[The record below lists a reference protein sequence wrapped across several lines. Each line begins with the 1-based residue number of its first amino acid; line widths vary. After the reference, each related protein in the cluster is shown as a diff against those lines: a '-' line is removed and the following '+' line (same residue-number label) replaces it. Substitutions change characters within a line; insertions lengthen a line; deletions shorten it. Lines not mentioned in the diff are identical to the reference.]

1 MRAISIKSKK
11 EAIFVGLSLPD
22 LAIDEKLYRVLINLT
37 SKLGYIDAA
46 RNLVACLDGDNNNG
60 KLIRSLDSIKN
71 NNSSRL
77 SYVFEKLSLKHLE
90 RKVAKQENK
99 NLDQPNVAKF
109 PPIEVAIIAWQHR
122 QLLRGMV
129 ARDLK
134 MKYHKSI
141 LGYVWALIEP
151 LAMTFT
157 FLLIHEILRY
167 RSG

>member
-77 SYVFEKLSLKHLE
+77 SYVFENSL
-90 RKVAKQENK
+90 
-99 NLDQPNVAKF
+99 
-109 PPIEVAIIAWQHR
+109 
-122 QLLRGMV
+122 
-129 ARDLK
+129 
-134 MKYHKSI
+134 
-141 LGYVWALIEP
+141 
-151 LAMTFT
+151 
-157 FLLIHEILRY
+157 
-167 RSG
+167 